1 LGEKVTQAH
10 ESDLIENN
18 YTHGP
23 VDLTLIVNLA
33 NRQAT
38 LKVKVFGE
46 VTATATVQEGRPID
60 KITSDK
66 FPEDVVTLRLEAHKV
81 GITGTLQDQPV
92 AHEVVL
98 P

>member
-1 LGEKVTQAH
+1 MTQAH

-38 LKVKVFGE
+38 LKAKVFGE

>member
-1 LGEKVTQAH
+1 MTQAQ
-10 ESDLIENN
+10 ESDLIEKN
-18 YTHGP
+18 YTHGS

-38 LKVKVFGE
+38 LKAKESGE

-60 KITSDK
+60 KIISDK
-66 FPEDVVTLRLEAHKV
+66 FPEDVVTLKLEAHKV
-81 GITGTLQDQPV
+81 RITGTLQDQPV